1 MKKNNKFRIA
11 LRAFN
16 SKKSLEP
23 LPETQKVLLSRN
35 VNIITFSLVII
46 NFFAITYILNP
57 INDITWKSIQT
68 VMLSICVLLL
78 IDAFVIAL
86 AAYILSAVL
95 PNDW

>member
-1 MKKNNKFRIA
+1 MKNNINFRIA

-16 SKKSLEP
+16 SKKSLKL
-23 LPETQKVLLSRN
+23 LPKNQEEFLSRN
-35 VNIITFSLVII
+35 TKAISFFIVIV

-68 VMLSICVLLL
+68 VMLSICTLLL

-86 AAYILSAVL
+86 AAYILSTML
-95 PNDW
+95 PTDE